1 MVTKRGDQ
9 MAFCELDDITDSVEI
24 VVFASTWETCRSVLL
39 PDAVVLVKARA
50 DRRSES
56 EVKLIAL
63 EVAPFEAVDDQG
75 IVKLRIDARAALA
88 TVVDELRHLIG
99 EYPGDAPVELEI
111 RTSDGPKVLRFGA
124 GYRVRPDG
132 DFMAEARALL
142 GEAVVA

>member
-1 MVTKRGDQ
+1 M
-9 MAFCELDDITDSVEI
+9 
-24 VVFASTWETCRSVLL
+24 
-39 PDAVVLVKARA
+39 
-50 DRRSES
+50 
-56 EVKLIAL
+56 
-63 EVAPFEAVDDQG
+63 
-75 IVKLRIDARAALA
+75 KLRIDARAALA

>member
-1 MVTKRGDQ
+1 MT
-9 MAFCELDDITDSVEI
+9 
-24 VVFASTWETCRSVLL
+24 
-39 PDAVVLVKARA
+39 
-50 DRRSES
+50 
-56 EVKLIAL
+56 
-63 EVAPFEAVDDQG
+63 PFEAVDDQG

-99 EYPGDAPVELEI
+99 EYPGEAPVELEI
-111 RTSDGPKVLRFGA
+111 HTSAGRRCCGFGA